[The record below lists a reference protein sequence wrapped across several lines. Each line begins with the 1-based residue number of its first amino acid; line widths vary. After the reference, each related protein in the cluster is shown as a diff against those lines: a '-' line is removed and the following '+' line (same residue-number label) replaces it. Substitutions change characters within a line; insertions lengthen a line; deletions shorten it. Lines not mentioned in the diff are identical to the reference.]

1 MGLGDQRSLPSTDA
15 VRLEPGLKSQ
25 VEHEQQR
32 GMVRASPARE
42 DMGGGAKGAGTQLHY
57 SHLTDV
63 AGDRKWPFLVDCKGK
78 FERRDWTSFRVS
90 P

>member
-42 DMGGGAKGAGTQLHY
+42 DMGGGAEG
-57 SHLTDV
+57 S
-63 AGDRKWPFLVDCKGK
+63 
-78 FERRDWTSFRVS
+78 RDAATLQ
-90 P
+90 PLN